1 MDFKK
6 ESGFKTPITTATF
19 KIKAFP
25 KRVEFYPKLDLF
37 LLYEIGTIVLN
48 VSNCACMT
56 ILPIGTK

>member
-37 LLYEIGTIVLN
+37 YFMKLVQL
-48 VSNCACMT
+48 S
-56 ILPIGTK
+56 